1 MARRTRGPQ
10 AWGLLLGAALL
21 LGAPVPAEAQQATVQ
36 TAMSVPRPGAQGAT
50 GLPQVLA
57 PSDAARLRRVFQLLA
72 RGDHAAAE
80 AEAARLEDPRLLGH
94 VRAEAWAR
102 DNGPPPEVAALRDW
116 LARHGDH
123 PDAPALQRRLAMLAG
138 EAVPAE
144 AAEEDSPAA
153 PEARTAR
160 SSALERSLRERAR
173 QGEADRALTQIAR
186 TRGLGAA
193 QAARLRGEVALGL
206 FQAAHDEEAFR
217 IAAEAS
223 AAAPR
228 DAETAFTAGL
238 AAWGL
243 GRWDAAMAHFE
254 RAARSD
260 AAAPALR
267 AAAAYWTARAAV
279 RGRRPAQYVPWMMQA
294 AQEPRSFYGLVARR
308 ALGLSPGFAWS
319 REVLGE
325 AEAAMLAETAGGW
338 RALALLQIG
347 QTARA
352 EAELR
357 LLWRQAQRNPALAR
371 AVMLVAGQANLTA
384 LSAQAAAAAQGED
397 GKPRDFA
404 RYPLPALRP
413 LGGFSVD
420 PSLLYALALQE
431 SRFDAGAISPAGARG
446 LLQIMPATA
455 SYVAGDPSLRAEGAW
470 RLHDPSLS
478 MELGQ
483 RYLHYLARTEAAGS
497 DLIRVLAAY
506 NAGPGNLSRWLPAAR
521 HRDDPFLFIEA
532 IPIDET
538 RDYVRQV
545 LAYSWIYASRLGLP
559 TPSLDA
565 LAAGRFPRF
574 LDAEALAA
582 MVTPTGPGQRQGQRP
597 GQRQAQDQAPPVRMV
612 VTRSPPSSK
621 PRKVTARPVER
632 VAER

>member
-123 PDAPALQRRLAMLAG
+123 PDAPALQRRLALLAG
-138 EAVPAE
+138 EPVPAE

-173 QGEADRALTQIAR
+173 QGEADRALAQIAR

-254 RAARSD
+254 RAARAD
-260 AAAPALR
+260 AAPPALR

-574 LDAEALAA
+574 LGAEALAA

>member
-1 MARRTRGPQ
+1 MPAIGFMARRTRGPHG
-10 AWGLLLGAALL
+10 WGLLLGAALL
-21 LGAPVPAEAQQATVQ
+21 LGASVPAEAQQATVQ
-36 TAMSVPRPGAQGAT
+36 TAMSVPRPGAQGAA

-57 PSDAARLRRVFQLLA
+57 PSDATRLRRVFQLLA
-72 RGDHAAAE
+72 RGDQAAAE
-80 AEAARLEDPRLLGH
+80 AEVARLEDLRLLGH

-102 DNGPPPEVAALRDW
+102 DGGSPDAAALQDW
-116 LARHGDH
+116 LARHADH
-123 PDAPALQRRLAMLAG
+123 PDAPALQRRLALLAG
-138 EAVPAE
+138 DPVPAE
-144 AAEEDSPAA
+144 ATEEDSPAA

-173 QGEADRALTQIAR
+173 QGEADRALAQIAR
-186 TRGLGAA
+186 TRGLGAT

-206 FQAAHDEEAFR
+206 FQAARDEEAFR

-254 RAARSD
+254 RAARAD
-260 AAAPALR
+260 AAPPALR

-371 AVMLVAGQANLTA
+371 AVMLVASQANLPA

-470 RLHDPSLS
+470 RLHDPALS
-478 MELGQ
+478 MEIGQ

-545 LAYSWIYASRLGLP
+545 LAYSWVYASRLGLP

-574 LDAEALAA
+574 LGAEALAA
-582 MVTPTGPGQRQGQRP
+582 MVTPPP
-597 GQRQAQDQAPPVRMV
+597 RQAAPARVVATRAPPS
-612 VTRSPPSSK
+612 TK
-621 PRKVTARPVER
+621 PRKASLRQVER